1 MNKCKIIQ
9 DGNDLVLS
17 FPYDAGMVAA
27 LKSSIPASERRYDP
41 ANKTWRVTLGKA
53 AKIQN
58 LCHMYFNELPL
69 VPQTLKHAPQIK
81 QSILDVRYIGLTKNR
96 GGDDCSAFGW
106 HNEGWNVLF
115 PESILRSWFDAP
127 QYPDEMP
134 TLYSVLAITRD
145 ASEDEIKAGYR
156 RMARQWHTD
165 YCKEPNAHEQMLA
178 INHAYEVLNNINTR
192 ERYDAGLA
200 FELSLRNAPQREQ
213 NYSVSNG
220 YRSPLRCGL
229 IMCEGKEILGVF
241 NVSKI
246 FAWEDIRDANGRV
259 LVVSWKRGEDT
270 FEEAW
275 V

>member
-1 MNKCKIIQ
+1 MTKCKITQ

-27 LKSSIPASERRYDP
+27 LKSSVPANERRYDP
-41 ANKTWRVTLGKA
+41 QNKTWRIAMGQA

-58 LCHMYFNELPL
+58 LCNTYFNELPL
-69 VPQTLKHAPQIK
+69 VPQAINRTPQKK
-81 QSILDVRYIGLTKNR
+81 QMILDVRYIGQTKER
-96 GGDDCSAFGW
+96 GAGEYSSFGW
-106 HNEGWNVLF
+106 YNGGWNVLL
-115 PESILRSWFDAP
+115 PESVLRSWFDAP

-134 TLYSVLAITRD
+134 TLYSVLAVSRD
-145 ASEDEIKAGYR
+145 ASDDEIKTGYR
-156 RMARQWHTD
+156 RMVRQWHPDT
-165 YCKEPNAHEQMLA
+165 CKEPNAHEQFLA
-178 INHAYEVLNNINTR
+178 IQNAYEVLTRSR

-200 FELSLRNAPQREQ
+200 FELSLRDAPKQDSG
-213 NYSVSNG
+213 YSVSG

-229 IMCEGKEILGVF
+229 IMCEGIEILGVF

-246 FAWEDIRDANGRV
+246 FAWEDIRDTQGRV
-259 LVVSWKRGEDT
+259 LVVSWKRGEDK